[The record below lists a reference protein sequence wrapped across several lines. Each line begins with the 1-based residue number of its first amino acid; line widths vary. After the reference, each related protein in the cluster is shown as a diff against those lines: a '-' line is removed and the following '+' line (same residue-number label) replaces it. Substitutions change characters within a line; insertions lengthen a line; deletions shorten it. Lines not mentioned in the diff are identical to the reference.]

1 MESAGEWL
9 EKALVELCSK
19 METGLGL
26 GLDEEIIKGL
36 VSYCDF
42 AEPRDAKEYL
52 DVTLSSLFTCSFSLL
67 FCDVSICFVYF
78 VEFNLL
84 GFYWLNQFRVY

>member
-52 DVTLSSLFTCSFSLL
+52 DVTLSSLFTCSFSL
-67 FCDVSICFVYF
+67 SISMMYLYTSYILW
-78 VEFNLL
+78 NLI
-84 GFYWLNQFRVY
+84 Y

>member
-1 MESAGEWL
+1 M
-9 EKALVELCSK
+9 ELCSK

-52 DVTLSSLFTCSFSLL
+52 DVTLSSLFTCSFSL
-67 FCDVSICFVYF
+67 SISVMYLYTSYILW
-78 VEFNLL
+78 NLI
-84 GFYWLNQFRVY
+84 Y